1 MTDENGKIISLK
13 EMLESKQLKEK
24 ELLYY
29 LDKLKEIQLKIGYL
43 EFDLK
48 LTKQIISMIETDKI
62 IEIDPQIPL
71 LDFNKDNDD
80 DS

>member
-1 MTDENGKIISLK
+1 MTDENGKIISLT
-13 EMLESKQLKEK
+13 EMLESKQIKEK

-48 LTKQIISMIETDKI
+48 LTKQIISMIEKDNI
-62 IEIDPQIPL
+62 IQVDPQIPL
-71 LDFNKDNDD
+71 LDFGKDNDN

>member
-48 LTKQIISMIETDKI
+48 LTKQIISMIEKDKI